1 MATAPAT
8 AFGAACVAAVLGC
21 LGHFPRGAWGVHV
34 VVCVYVC
41 TKSVF
46 TIKEVHWVVGRSEE
60 WRDVE
65 RVCALLFDKER
76 VFTLLAP

>member
-1 MATAPAT
+1 M
-8 AFGAACVAAVLGC
+8 
-21 LGHFPRGAWGVHV
+21 HV